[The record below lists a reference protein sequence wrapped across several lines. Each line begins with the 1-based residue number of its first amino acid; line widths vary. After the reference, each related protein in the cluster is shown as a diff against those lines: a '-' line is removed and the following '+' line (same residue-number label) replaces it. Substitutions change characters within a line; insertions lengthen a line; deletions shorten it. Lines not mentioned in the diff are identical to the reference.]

1 MNAPTKKNESA
12 KVLKVVT
19 RGQSPADVSH
29 PIDLQA
35 FLPFRM
41 MRLGLQMADS
51 GSKLSELIKEAGVAI
66 GEREWRV
73 LAILGAY
80 GGLTN
85 SQVAEISRLD
95 ASTISRAVKVLS
107 ETGFVFTKKSKKD
120 RRRLL
125 VCLTQSGADYHDSIT
140 PKRIESGQQISSCLS
155 DNEKATLFR
164 IMDKLERHLVH
175 LETEDDD
182 EWE

>member
-1 MNAPTKKNESA
+1 MNSLTKKNRA
-12 KVLKVVT
+12 KKILKVV
-19 RGQSPADVSH
+19 SKNKNPANVDY
-29 PIDLQA
+29 PIDLQT

-41 MRLGLQMADS
+41 MRQGLQMANT
-51 GSKLSELIKEAGVAI
+51 GNKLSELIKESGATI

-107 ETGFVFTKKSKKD
+107 EIGFVFTRKSRKD

-125 VCLTQSGADYHDSIT
+125 ICLTPAGAEYHDSIA
-140 PKRIESGQQISSCLS
+140 PKRIESGEQIGSCLS
-155 DNEKATLFR
+155 ENERATLFR
-164 IMDKLERHLVH
+164 ILDKLERHIVH
-175 LETEDDD
+175 LETEDED

>member
-1 MNAPTKKNESA
+1 MPPPTKKHGSA
-12 KVLKVVT
+12 KVLKVAPK
-19 RGQSPADVSH
+19 GQSPADVSH
-29 PIDLQA
+29 PIDLQT

-51 GSKLSELIKEAGVAI
+51 GNKLSELIKEAGVAI

-85 SQVAEISRLD
+85 SQVAEISCLD
-95 ASTISRAVKVLS
+95 TSTISRAVKALS
-107 ETGFVFTKKSKKD
+107 EIGFVFTRKSKKD

-125 VCLTQSGADYHDSIT
+125 ICLTPSGADYHDSIT
-140 PKRIESGQQISSCLS
+140 PKRIESGEKISSCLTE
-155 DNEKATLFR
+155 NERAALFR
-164 IMDKLERHLVH
+164 IMDKLERHLIH
-175 LETEDDD
+175 TETEDD